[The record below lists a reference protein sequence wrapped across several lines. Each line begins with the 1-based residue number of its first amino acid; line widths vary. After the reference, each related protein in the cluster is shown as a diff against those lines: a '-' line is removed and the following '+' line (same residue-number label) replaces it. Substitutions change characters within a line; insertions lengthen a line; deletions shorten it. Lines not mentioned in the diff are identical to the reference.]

1 MHQGWES
8 HLNDLWIIDDLIINL
23 VIYNDK
29 WEFEITAY
37 WKKSINEQE
46 YLEDNQPL
54 DFGHPSECDREVL
67 TINIS
72 TKIN

>member
-1 MHQGWES
+1 LHEGQES

-29 WEFEITAY
+29 WKFEIIAY
-37 WKKSINEQE
+37 RKNSIHEQE

-54 DFGHPSECDREVL
+54 DFGHPS
-67 TINIS
+67 
-72 TKIN
+72 